1 MARGACETA
10 NVTERQCTNS
20 YMKMSRVA
28 TGFLSCTGQH
38 RTTNLLQLL
47 WLVEVISDRHPEQR
61 HIQKML
67 QVETLQPNI
76 K

>member
-1 MARGACETA
+1 
-10 NVTERQCTNS
+10 
-20 YMKMSRVA
+20 MKMSRVA